1 MTRKWL
7 DKKLVQLMSNK
18 NGYLSTVLVYKLRQN
33 KFPNISSYMKSR
45 YESFNGFT
53 ETFMRMKLNIEKHPV
68 CKYCGM
74 PTKYTL
80 GNYKSLGIIYNIY
93 CSSSCSAKDLDRVN
107 KSKQTK
113 LKRYGSLGYN
123 NRDKAKRTCLEKYG
137 VDNPKKS
144 EQSKKKTI
152 ETCLRKYGVCQ
163 PTQLQKVIDITHQ
176 EKCILNQQATK
187 RKNHTFNSSKK
198 EDKLYN
204 LLCDKYGSSDIIRQ
218 YSENRYPFNCD
229 FYIKSIDTFI
239 ELQGMWTHGGHP
251 YNPNS
256 IKDQVKLQQ
265 WQSKANNG
273 SRFYKNAIKVWT
285 ISDPNKRKIA
295 KENHL
300 NYIEVF
306 DSNFEILYNL
316 SIL

>member
-1 MTRKWL
+1 M
-7 DKKLVQLMSNK
+7 
-18 NGYLSTVLVYKLRQN
+18 
-33 KFPNISSYMKSR
+33 
-45 YESFNGFT
+45 
-53 ETFMRMKLNIEKHPV
+53 
-68 CKYCGM
+68 
-74 PTKYTL
+74 
-80 GNYKSLGIIYNIY
+80 
-93 CSSSCSAKDLDRVN
+93 
-107 KSKQTK
+107 
-113 LKRYGSLGYN
+113 
-123 NRDKAKRTCLEKYG
+123 
-137 VDNPKKS
+137 
-144 EQSKKKTI
+144 
-152 ETCLRKYGVCQ
+152 
-163 PTQLQKVIDITHQ
+163 
-176 EKCILNQQATK
+176 
-187 RKNHTFNSSKK
+187 
-198 EDKLYN
+198 
-204 LLCDKYGSSDIIRQ
+204 LCDKYDSSDIIRQ

-265 WQSKANNG
+265 WQSKSNNG

-285 ISDPNKRKIA
+285 VSDPNKRKIA

>member
-1 MTRKWL
+1 MWQTNKIYIRKL
-7 DKKLVQLMSNK
+7 Q
-18 NGYLSTVLVYKLRQN
+18 
-33 KFPNISSYMKSR
+33 ISR
-45 YESFNGFT
+45 N
-53 ETFMRMKLNIEKHPV
+53 N
-68 CKYCGM
+68 
-74 PTKYTL
+74 
-80 GNYKSLGIIYNIY
+80 IYNIY

-218 YSENRYPFNCD
+218 YLENRYPFNCD

-239 ELQGMWTHGGHP
+239 ELQGMWTHGSHP
-251 YNPNS
+251 YNLNS

-285 ISDPNKRKIA
+285 VSDPNKRKIA
-295 KENHL
+295 KENNL

>member
-1 MTRKWL
+1 
-7 DKKLVQLMSNK
+7 MSNK

-68 CKYCGM
+68 CKYCGK

-187 RKNHTFNSSKK
+187 RKNHTFNSSRK

-204 LLCDKYGSSDIIRQ
+204 LLCDKYDSSDIIRQ

-229 FYIKSIDTFI
+229 FYIKSLDTFI

-265 WQSKANNG
+265 WQSKANGG

-285 ISDPNKRKIA
+285 QSDVDKRETAA
-295 KENHL
+295 KNNL
-300 NYIEVF
+300 KYIEVF
-306 DSNFEILYNL
+306 DSKDFEILYNL

>member
-1 MTRKWL
+1 
-7 DKKLVQLMSNK
+7 MSNK

-68 CKYCGM
+68 CKYCGR

-187 RKNHTFNSSKK
+187 KS
-198 EDKLYN
+198 
-204 LLCDKYGSSDIIRQ
+204 
-218 YSENRYPFNCD
+218 
-229 FYIKSIDTFI
+229 YI
-239 ELQGMWTHGGHP
+239 
-251 YNPNS
+251 
-256 IKDQVKLQQ
+256 
-265 WQSKANNG
+265 
-273 SRFYKNAIKVWT
+273 
-285 ISDPNKRKIA
+285 
-295 KENHL
+295 
-300 NYIEVF
+300 
-306 DSNFEILYNL
+306 
-316 SIL
+316 